1 MAASFWPHIKAILMS
16 DPRHCSRKCAT
27 FWMSWMSWMSS
38 NIITMLEFQ
47 PVLLGMYPYPS
58 LLGRFYCRQGFFVAG
73 AGGPAFV
80 LCVWQA

>member
-1 MAASFWPHIKAILMS
+1 
-16 DPRHCSRKCAT
+16 
-27 FWMSWMSWMSS
+27 MSWMSS